1 MQFDVILTNPPFQD
15 SLARG
20 KTPHKLWIDFT
31 KKVFSSLLKP
41 GGILCQVSPSSFR
54 SPSNDVLTLMK
65 ENQTQYINLETSKYF
80 EGIGSTFADY
90 AIVKKPRRTTKTTI
104 YSHGNSEKTDLD
116 DSVFYLPNDFCATSL
131 SIHRKVIFDT
141 QGKLPVKWDYVTCH
155 NIRLK
160 TDGSLSK
167 ERTQAHKY
175 PVFHTNRQQWWSTNR
190 QPWADL
196 PKVMWTRS
204 GYTKPFFD
212 PGQLGGTDM
221 AYYVLVNSESDGE
234 NLARNLNSSLMQ
246 YIFSTARWSG
256 FGNERV
262 FASLPDF
269 PRDNSL
275 SDADVFSYFGLTESE
290 TEYVKN
296 YLG

>member
-31 KKVFSSLLKP
+31 KKVFSSLLKD

-54 SPSNDVLTLMK
+54 SPSNDILTLMK
-65 ENQTQYINLETSKYF
+65 DYQTKYINLETSRHF
-80 EGIGSTFADY
+80 EGVGSTFADY
-90 AIVKKPRRTTKTTI
+90 AIVKKPRRTSKTIIFT
-104 YSHGNSEKTDLD
+104 SGRHETTELNN
-116 DSVFYLPNDFCATSL
+116 SVFYLPNDFCSASL

-141 QGKLPVKWDYVTCH
+141 PEKLGVRWDYVTCH

-167 ERTQAHKY
+167 ERTLVHSH
-175 PVFHTNRQQWWSTNR
+175 PVFHTNRQQWWSKHR

-212 PGQLGGTDM
+212 PGELGGTDM
-221 AYYVLVNSESDGE
+221 AYYIPVESELHGKH
-234 NLARNLNSSLMQ
+234 LAHNLNSSLMR
-246 YIFSTARWSG
+246 YIFATARWSG

-262 FASLPDF
+262 FAALPAI
-269 PRDNSL
+269 PRERNL
-275 SDADVFSYFGLTESE
+275 SDAEMYGYFGLTKSE
-290 TEYVKN
+290 IEYVES